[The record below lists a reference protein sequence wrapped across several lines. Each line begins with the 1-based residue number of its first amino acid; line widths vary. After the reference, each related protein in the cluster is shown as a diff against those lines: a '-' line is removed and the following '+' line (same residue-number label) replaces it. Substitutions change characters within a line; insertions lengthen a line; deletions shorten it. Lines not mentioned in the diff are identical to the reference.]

1 MMEGRKERV
10 CKGQG
15 KVGGS
20 FGKGKWMESARLDDT
35 EWGVGDGRSGTD
47 SVRIAEGQG
56 QGDGRADGAARW
68 ASGSNTTQ

>member
-20 FGKGKWMESARLDDT
+20 FGKGEWMEPARLDDT
-35 EWGVGDGRSGTD
+35 EGGDGRSGTD

-56 QGDGRADGAARW
+56 QGDERADGTARW
-68 ASGSNTTQ
+68 ASGSNNTQ